1 MRNQSRRR
9 NLSLALSLTSALALA
24 TTLIVNR
31 GRSPVEGTWFA
42 LAIGA
47 FFVTLGAAVAVITFH
62 VHVRWIQRLK
72 RGDDRLAQWT
82 VSTDEWAQFAKED
95 KQWRNE
101 GRINSVA
108 VAKQNATN
116 GVDVTI
122 AKTSLMV
129 GDDFYY
135 LGALRTLQW
144 IPSTPPCLEYNMV
157 THSKNGT
164 IKWNI
169 RFPVASDADA
179 SARAVWDYVHRPV
192 PADVTRSIGVRR
204 VARTVGLIVGI
215 TCTVLFVT
223 GWFLRTNPSQ
233 QSEALWA
240 LIIGLIGA
248 PLGIF
253 VAGLCHVQLKG
264 LTREVAARG
273 KGSGTA

>member
-1 MRNQSRRR
+1 MRNPTRRR
-9 NLSLALSLTSALALA
+9 NLSLALTIASALTLG
-24 TTLIVNR
+24 TTLILNR
-31 GRSPVEGTWFA
+31 GRSPVDGTWFA
-42 LAIGA
+42 LAIGS
-47 FFVTLGAAVAVITFH
+47 FFVALGAAVAVITLQ
-62 VHVRWIQRLK
+62 VHARWIARLK

-82 VSTDEWAQFAKED
+82 VSPAEWAQFAAED
-95 KQWRNE
+95 QRWRDE

-129 GDDFYY
+129 GDDFYH

-169 RFPVASDADA
+169 RFPVASGADA
-179 SARAVWDYVHRPV
+179 PARAVWDYVHRPV
-192 PADVTRSIGVRR
+192 PADVTRSISTRRIARAIGLLVGV
-204 VARTVGLIVGI
+204 
-215 TCTVLFVT
+215 TCTVMFVI
-223 GWFLRTNPSQ
+223 GWVLRTSPAQ
-233 QSEALWA
+233 HSETMWA
-240 LIIGLIGA
+240 LIIGLVGTPI
-248 PLGIF
+248 GIF

-264 LTREVAARG
+264 LMREVAARG
-273 KGSGTA
+273 KGGG